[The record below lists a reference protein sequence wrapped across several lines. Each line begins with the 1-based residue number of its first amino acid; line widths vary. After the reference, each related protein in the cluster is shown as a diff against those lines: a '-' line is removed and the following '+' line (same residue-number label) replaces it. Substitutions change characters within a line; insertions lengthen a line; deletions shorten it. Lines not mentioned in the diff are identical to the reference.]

1 MELFQILQ
9 KKSKYFYALLLLLGL
24 INSVWASGLLLLI
37 NHKINGE
44 PLPFLNNEYDWVA
57 YAVLIVA
64 AFSMARFFQG
74 YMIKLTYELGNEL
87 GLSIFNRLRFTNFE
101 DYQELGEESVRTAMS
116 DVTTLQRF
124 PQAFIESFN
133 AGVMVLIGIS
143 YLLYTNPLGALAI
156 MAVLAVLIVFYNL
169 RSKAIQ
175 QDLNAARDLATV
187 YQRNVNDFLRGFK
200 EVKMS
205 TDRSDVL
212 YHDYL
217 TQNREKV
224 KNLTVRTL
232 VRHMMNELLGTYSWY
247 LGIGLVLFVLP
258 VVLHTDARVSSS
270 FVVTLLY
277 LMGPTNVVISEMHE
291 FFQMRIALERLQE
304 FNEVIDGYAA
314 VATGHGALPAPG
326 EAEEFES
333 LRFENV
339 TFEYYDEKRDQ
350 TFRLLPLNLEIKR
363 GESIFVT
370 GGNGSGKST
379 FINLL
384 TGLYLPLSGSIYLN
398 GRRIDASQYPH
409 YRNQICAIFT
419 DCHLFGENYS
429 RHDLTTNNHRLVA
442 LLKKMQ
448 LTDVVPLGATE
459 TKLKVTLSKGQQKR
473 LALINALLEDRDI
486 LVLDEWAAEQDPMFR
501 AYFYTKIIP
510 ELREAGKTV
519 IAVTHDDAYFDC
531 ARRVLKFDYGRIAT
545 DTRVQQREAQLEP
558 MAELV

>member
-1 MELFQILQ
+1 MELFAILQ

-24 INSVWASGLLLLI
+24 VNSIWASALLLLI
-37 NHKINGE
+37 NHKINGT
-44 PLPFLNNEYDWVA
+44 PLPFLNEHDWLV

-64 AFSMARFFQG
+64 AFGMARFFQG
-74 YMIKLTYELGNEL
+74 YMIQLTYDMGNEL
-87 GLSIFNRLRFTNFE
+87 NLSIFNKLRFTNYE
-101 DYQELGEESVRTAMS
+101 DYLRLGEERVRTAMS
-116 DVTTLQRF
+116 DVNTLQRF
-124 PQAFIESFN
+124 PQAFIETFN
-133 AGVMVLIGIS
+133 AGIMVVIGVS
-143 YLLYTNPLGALAI
+143 YLFWSNPLGALAI
-156 MAVLAVLIVFYNL
+156 MAVLAALILFYNL
-169 RSKAIQ
+169 RSRAIQ
-175 QDLNAARDLATV
+175 QDLNTARNLANV

-205 TDRSDVL
+205 IERSDTL
-212 YHDYL
+212 YLDYL
-217 TQNREKV
+217 TENRNKV
-224 KNLTVRTL
+224 KTLTVRTL

-247 LGIGLVLFVLP
+247 LGIGLVLFLLP
-258 VVLHTDARVSSS
+258 ALLNTNAALSGS

-277 LMGPTNVVISEMHE
+277 LMGPANVVISEMHE
-291 FFQMRIALERLQE
+291 FFQMRIAIERLNE
-304 FNEVIDGYAA
+304 FNEVVDGYAA
-314 VATGHGALPAPG
+314 VSTGHGEVKGLG
-326 EAEEFES
+326 QEFES

-339 TFEYYDEKRDQ
+339 TFEYYDEKRAE

-384 TGLYLPLSGSIYLN
+384 TGLYLPHSGNIYLN
-398 GRRIDASQYPH
+398 GQRIDARNYPA

-419 DCHLFGENYS
+419 DCHLFGENYDKL
-429 RHDLTTNNHRLVA
+429 DLTTNNHRLVA

-448 LTDVVPLGATE
+448 LTDVIPLGDSA

-473 LALINALLEDRDI
+473 LALINALLEDKDI
-486 LVLDEWAAEQDPMFR
+486 LVLDEWAAEQDPVFR
-501 AYFYTKIIP
+501 GYFYKKIIP

-545 DTRVQQREAQLEP
+545 DQKVLE
-558 MAELV
+558 AELEVA

>member
-1 MELFQILQ
+1 MELFQLLQ
-9 KKSKYFYALLLLLGL
+9 QKSKYFYVLLLLLGL
-24 INSVWASGLLLLI
+24 INSVWASALLLLI
-37 NHKINGE
+37 NHKINGA
-44 PLPFLNNEYDWVA
+44 PLPFLNEHDWVM
-57 YAVLIVA
+57 YVVLIVA

-74 YMIKLTYELGNEL
+74 YMIQLTYKMGNEL
-87 GLSIFNRLRFTNFE
+87 NLSIFNKLRFTNYE
-101 DYQELGEESVRTAMS
+101 DYLTLGEERVRTAMS
-116 DVTTLQRF
+116 DVSTLQRF

-133 AGVMVLIGIS
+133 AAVMVFIGIS
-143 YLLYTNPLGALAI
+143 YLLYTNPLGALSI
-156 MAVLAVLIVFYNL
+156 MAVLAVLILFYNL

-200 EVKMS
+200 EIKMS

-212 YHDYL
+212 YHEYI
-217 TQNREKV
+217 TRNRNKV
-224 KNLTVRTL
+224 KDLTVRTL
-232 VRHMMNELLGTYSWY
+232 VRHMMNELMGTYSWY
-247 LGIGLVLFVLP
+247 LGIGIVLFLLP
-258 VVLHTDARVSSS
+258 VLLHTDARVSSS

-277 LMGPTNVVISEMHE
+277 LMGPTNVVVSEMHE
-291 FFQMRIALERLQE
+291 FFQMRIALERLDE

-314 VATGHGALPAPG
+314 VTTGHGELPAVAG
-326 EAEEFES
+326 AFES

-339 TFEYYDEKRDQ
+339 TFDYYDEKQDR
-350 TFRLLPLNLEIKR
+350 TFRLLPLNLEIRR

-384 TGLYLPLSGSIYLN
+384 TGLYVPRSGNIYLN
-398 GRRIDASQYPH
+398 GQCIEARNYPA
-409 YRNQICAIFT
+409 YRNHICAIFT
-419 DCHLFGENYS
+419 DCHLFTDNYS
-429 RHDLTTNNHRLVA
+429 GLDLTTNNHRLVA

-448 LTDVVPLGATE
+448 LTDIVPLGETE

-473 LALINALLEDRDI
+473 LALINALLEEKDI

-510 ELREAGKTV
+510 ELHAAGKTV

-545 DTRVQQREAQLEP
+545 DTRVEAIEPLETIEP
-558 MAELV
+558 LAFC

>member
-24 INSVWASGLLLLI
+24 INSVWASSLLILI

-44 PLPFLNNEYDWVA
+44 PLPFFNDYDWVA
-57 YAVLIVA
+57 YVVLIVA

-74 YMIKLTYELGNEL
+74 YMITLTYDLGNEL
-87 GLSIFNRLRFTNFE
+87 NLSIFNRLRFTNFE
-101 DYQELGEESVRTAMS
+101 DYQELGEERVRTAMS

-133 AGVMVLIGIS
+133 AAVMVLIGIS
-143 YLLYTNPLGALAI
+143 YLLYINSAGALAI

-175 QDLNAARDLATV
+175 RDLNAARDLATV

-217 TQNREKV
+217 THNRNKV
-224 KNLTVRTL
+224 KTLTVRTL
-232 VRHMMNELLGTYSWY
+232 VRHMMNELLGAYSWY
-247 LGIGLVLFVLP
+247 LGIGLVLFLLP
-258 VVLHTDARVSSS
+258 VLLHTDARVSSS
-270 FVVTLLY
+270 FVITLLY

-314 VATGHGALPAPG
+314 VRTGHGTLPAPG
-326 EAEEFES
+326 QAQEFES

-339 TFEYYDEKRDQ
+339 TFEYYDDKRDQ

-384 TGLYLPLSGSIYLN
+384 TGLYLPLSGNIYLN
-398 GRRIDASQYPH
+398 GHRIDANQYPH

-419 DCHLFGENYS
+419 DCHLFGENYN
-429 RHDLTTNNHRLVA
+429 RLDLTTGNHRLVA

-448 LTDVVPLGATE
+448 LTEVVPLSATE
-459 TKLKVTLSKGQQKR
+459 TKLKVNLSKGQQKR

-501 AYFYTKIIP
+501 AFFYTKIIP
-510 ELREAGKTV
+510 ELRLAGKTV

-531 ARRVLKFDYGRIAT
+531 ARRVLKFDYGRIAA
-545 DTRVQQREAQLEP
+545 DTRMEPLAGVTEVAEAY
-558 MAELV
+558 